1 MKASL
6 TQNQL
11 RVYTVIR
18 GFIKQNGYSPTYKE
32 LMNLLDLRFVTQ
44 AARLVQQLEV
54 RSYITRTQGL
64 PRSIT
69 LVPDD
74 ENEIKKLREIR
85 DAANIFISRQIEFRE
100 AYDSNQASPLT
111 ALAGPRVTEAYDRLL
126 AMVNTKP

>member
-32 LMNLLDLRFVTQ
+32 LMNLLDL
-44 AARLVQQLEV
+44 
-54 RSYITRTQGL
+54 GL